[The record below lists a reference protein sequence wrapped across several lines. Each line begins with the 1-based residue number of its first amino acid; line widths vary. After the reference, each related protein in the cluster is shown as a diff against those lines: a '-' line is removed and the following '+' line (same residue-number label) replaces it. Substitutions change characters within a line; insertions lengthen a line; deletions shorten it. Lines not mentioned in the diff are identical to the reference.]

1 MTIPIRMA
9 AAVAI
14 KLPKLLT
21 MVTTIGETLML
32 IYFQICLEV
41 VINVLIHLIH
51 FLMNHQ
57 TRKKSWSFGYSKSSF
72 PKIQQVKIK
81 EYIRITSSTKTTV
94 VVHQRKHQPRP
105 PIVVVVEEKLGK
117 HLVFNHY
124 LKSKENY
131 LMGERFIVLNG
142 IEVKDF
148 MNTRCQ
154 ANHL

>member
-1 MTIPIRMA
+1 MPIRMA

-41 VINVLIHLIH
+41 VINVLIHSIH
-51 FLMNHQ
+51 FSMNHQ
-57 TRKKSWSFGYSKSSF
+57 TRKKKLEFLVTPNLVS

-117 HLVFNHY
+117 HLLFNHY

-154 ANHL
+154 ANHS

>member
-1 MTIPIRMA
+1 
-9 AAVAI
+9 
-14 KLPKLLT
+14 
-21 MVTTIGETLML
+21 ML

-57 TRKKSWSFGYSKSSF
+57 TRKKKLVLVTPNLVS

-105 PIVVVVEEKLGK
+105 PIVVVEEMGK
-117 HLVFNHY
+117 HLLFNHY
-124 LKSKENY
+124 LKSKENS
-131 LMGERFIVLNG
+131 
-142 IEVKDF
+142 
-148 MNTRCQ
+148 
-154 ANHL
+154 